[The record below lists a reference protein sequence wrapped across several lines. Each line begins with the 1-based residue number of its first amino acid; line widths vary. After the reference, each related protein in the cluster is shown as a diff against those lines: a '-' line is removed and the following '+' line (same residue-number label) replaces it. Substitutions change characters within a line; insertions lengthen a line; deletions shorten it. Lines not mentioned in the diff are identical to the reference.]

1 MELRLTIC
9 AVLTFYASLTNEKV
23 LRVKRS
29 EHVPPLDAPTFR
41 RDSVEHPPI
50 FDRYTDRSSY
60 YTVLEEYG
68 SRSLPL
74 RAAVES
80 IPDVIKT
87 SKRLPLR
94 DAVEKRPPPDEPL
107 DAVEDL
113 DETNYNVLSYQK
125 INPSGKLDFS
135 STSESTPH
143 QDIPKTQSNFN
154 SYSIPQ
160 YQHVPPQ
167 YVPNQYL
174 YTPHNFVY
182 SGPQPHFYQ
191 SQTLYSPLQF
201 FRNVIGDYRSAT
213 PYRIDNSFQQLLV
226 SPAVPRGRSLEPE
239 HPFLRRG
246 SEQAGNNDAANKK
259 IVCYVEGKA
268 TYRKEPLN
276 FSPEELDAFACTHV
290 IYAYASIDPH
300 TFEMISNDEE
310 FDIVQGGYRAITGLK
325 RLNPNLKVLI
335 SLGGGREDGSHRFSS
350 LISSARHRRDF
361 IRSAISFLKQY
372 DFDGMDVHWQY
383 PGAEELGGHVTDKE
397 FLTLFLEEVSEIF
410 KERGWLLVVSAP
422 ASRFR
427 IEDGFNPTS
436 LGSVVDFV
444 NVQAYNFHRDR
455 EPVADHHSNLYAR
468 PQDNG
473 LDLFLSVD
481 YAVKFWLKKGLP
493 RSKLVLGIPFFGRS
507 FTLQYSNDTNLGSPI
522 KGPGREGFYTQ
533 NPGFLAYFE
542 ICELELNEGWYRYED
557 AVGSP
562 YLVNGNQWVGFDDE
576 RSIRKKIE
584 YVKVQDLAGVYV
596 FAADLDDFKGL
607 CGEKWP
613 LLTSLKKD
621 LRGGE
626 QSSINFDHNPPTQP
640 FGTCQSTGFYSDP
653 KNCAAYY
660 VCKNGLSYHLSC
672 GENLMFNSNTAKCEH
687 FSPERCKPGQTV
699 YIPNSLKEI
708 DPLLRKDQIK
718 DSKPKVVCY
727 VTNWAFYRKAE
738 GKFVPEHI
746 DQRLCTHVVYAFAS
760 LDPEKLLMKEFD
772 PWADLDNSLYER
784 ITSLSDTTTLLSLGG
799 WTDSSGDK
807 YSRLVSDGSA
817 RRRFVIGAVGFL
829 RRYGFKGLH
838 FDWNYPVCWQSNCK
852 RGPSSDKTNFPK
864 LLQELRK
871 EFDKE
876 NPPLVLAASISGY
889 KEVIDVAYDLT
900 TLGQTLD
907 FISVMTYDYHGA
919 WEHQTG
925 HVSPL
930 YQRPSD
936 KYPQYN
942 SNFTMEYLVSRGA
955 PREKLLMGVPFYG
968 QSFTLTKDTNYGEN
982 APSSGPGEP
991 GEYTKQPGM
1000 LAYYE
1005 VCNRIRN
1012 QRWISN
1018 SNSASGGPYAYN
1030 RNQWVGYEDVNSI
1043 KEKAN
1048 YIKTKG
1054 FGGAVAWTIDL
1065 DDFNNR
1071 CCEGTFPLLRSLNY
1085 ELGLITDKPTKGDCT
1100 KPPAPSTPA
1109 PPETTTGVDSGAASS
1124 TTEHIHGEWTSSTSK
1139 KPTTSAWWTTT
1150 KKPTSSKPTTSP
1162 WWTNKPSSS
1171 SSSKPSTTWSPWW
1184 STSSSSKPTTKPSTP
1199 VVWWTEKPSTIPTT
1213 RPTTTTV
1220 AWWATKPSTTAKPT
1234 TEATPDG
1241 STIVPP
1247 PAVVMPEVDTPSK
1260 PCEPGQHLPD
1270 ATNCNAYYRCILGE
1284 LKKQYCAGGLHW
1296 NKRKNICDWPKE
1308 AKCREEKPYLATTTR
1323 KPVRKP
1329 QTTVLWQTRTTPAK
1343 VTRTTQAPQTTRP
1356 TSPETTTS
1364 KKDCVTGTY
1373 YPHESCSQFYV
1384 CVNGHLVEQSCAP
1397 GLSWNAQD
1405 GMCDWNFKVK
1415 CLPGNKIAQ
1424 KFNLLNNQYIGDR
1437 PQPYSACTEN
1447 TFAPLAGDC
1456 TQYLHCLWGKYE
1468 VFQCAPGL
1476 HWNDQKKI
1484 CDWPRGAHCS
1494 QDTDNSIID
1503 LDTTAKPAVTTPS
1516 RPSSKKPTT
1525 PSQWKPP
1532 TTTPSQWKPP
1542 STTTTESSGNEWEWH
1557 PPIPPTSEKPPLSEP
1572 LKPFSGYYKIVCYF
1586 TNWAWYRKGS
1596 GKYLPEDIDENLC
1609 THIVYGFAVLDYS
1622 NYIIKAH
1629 DSWADF
1635 DNQFYKRV
1643 TAYKEKGVKV
1653 SIAIGGW
1660 NDSLGDKYS
1669 KLVNNPAARR
1679 RFIEHILKFLEKYNF
1694 DGLDLDWEYP
1704 KCWQVDCKKGPD
1716 SDKEAFAAFVTELK
1730 QAFKPKGYLLSAA
1743 VSPSKT
1749 VIDAGY
1755 NVPVLAENLDWVAVM
1770 TYDFHGQW
1778 DKQTGH
1784 VAPLFYHPED
1794 EVAFYN
1800 SNFSLN
1806 YWISEGVPRRKIVMG
1821 MPLYGQSFR
1830 LEKESEHGLN
1840 AKAPGPGEAGPYT
1853 RAAGFLAYYEIC
1865 DNIQNKGWTVVQ
1877 DPKRRM
1883 GPYAYKGN
1891 QWVSFDDREMIRI
1904 KSEYIRKMDIGG
1916 GMIWALDLDD
1926 FKNKCGEGRHPLL
1939 TTIRNVLADPGN
1951 GEQEPI
1957 PPIEEERPAVGEPEP
1972 VETEEEPLPPRIDQT
1987 IAPPPSQTTTTQ
1999 ALVDVNSEFKVVCY
2013 FTNWAWYRQGVG
2025 KYLPS
2030 DIDPD
2035 LCTHIVYGF
2044 AVLNGDQLIIKPH
2057 DTWADFDNKFYEKV
2071 TALKAKGIKVLIA
2084 IGGWNDSAGDKY
2096 SKLVNNPSA
2105 RRRFVSHVVDF
2116 IEENNFDGL
2125 DLDWE
2130 YPKCW
2135 QVDCNKGPSSDKPAF
2150 AELVKELHDAFQPKG
2165 WLLSSAVSPS
2175 KRVIDAGY
2183 DVPALSKYLDW
2194 IAVMCYDYHGQWD
2207 KVTGHVAPMY
2217 AHPEDIDDTFNTN
2230 FTIHYWI
2237 EKGADR
2243 RKLVMGMPM
2252 YGQSFSL
2259 ADNSNNG
2266 LNVATYGGGEA
2277 GEETRARGFLAYYE
2291 ICTNIMKKG
2300 WQVVRDRKGRLGPY
2314 AYLRDQWVS
2323 FDDIGMIR
2331 HKSEYIKAMGLGGGM
2346 IWALDLDDFKNICD
2360 CEEYP
2365 LLRTINRVLRNYA
2378 KPAPKCILGKPQK
2391 PTKKPTLKPTTKK
2404 PTTPSTIQTQ
2414 KPSHPVQTQP
2424 PPKSCDGRLFVS
2436 HDTNC
2441 NQYYLCN
2448 QGQLQLQSCPSGL
2461 FWNNDHCDWPEN
2473 TQCHPDGSTTAPID
2487 EVTDSNEPA
2496 SEGTTQETYLPPI
2509 ETTSRPSYPGTEVG
2523 QGGDDYKVVCYFTNW
2538 AWYRQ
2543 GDGKYL
2549 PSDIDPELCTHIN
2562 YGFAVLD
2569 STSLTIKP
2577 HDSWADIDNEFYKK
2591 VTEYKT
2597 KGIKV
2602 LIAIGGWNDSLGN
2615 KYSRLVNDPQ
2625 ARARF
2630 ITNVIQFIEKW
2641 DFDGLDLDWEY
2652 PKCWQVDCNK
2662 GPDSDKQN
2670 FAALVRELSA
2680 AFKPKGLLLSSAV
2693 SPSKAVIDAGYDVPV
2708 LSKYFDWIAVMTYDF
2723 HGHWDKQTG
2732 HVAPLY
2738 YYPGDLYDYFNAN
2751 FSINYWIEKGAPPKK
2766 LVMGMPLYG
2775 QSFSL
2780 ADSGKRGLNEKSY
2793 GPGEAGDFTR
2803 AGGFLAFYEICERV
2817 KKKGW
2822 TVTRDPEGRIGP
2834 YAYMGNQWVSYD
2846 DISEI
2851 KRKSRLVKE
2860 LGLGG
2865 GMIWALDLDDFRD
2878 RCGCG
2883 RHPLLKTMNKE
2894 LRGIPSDI
2902 MLQNCT

>member
-1 MELRLTIC
+1 MELRLTLF
-9 AVLTFYASLTNEKV
+9 AVLALYVSLTEEKAAR
-23 LRVKRS
+23 LKRS
-29 EHVPPLDAPTFR
+29 QPHYPPLDAPTFR
-41 RDSVEHPPI
+41 RDSVEYVPYSGHHS
-50 FDRYTDRSSY
+50 DRSSQ
-60 YTVLEEYG
+60 YTVYEEFG
-68 SRSLPL
+68 SRALPL
-74 RAAVES
+74 RSAVES
-80 IPDVIKT
+80 IPDVIQT
-87 SKRLPLR
+87 SRRLPLR
-94 DAVEKRPPPDEPL
+94 DAVERRPPPDEPL
-107 DAVEDL
+107 DPV
-113 DETNYNVLSYQK
+113 DENFLPHQVLK
-125 INPSGKLDFS
+125 PSDKLDFS
-135 STSESTPH
+135 STTTSTTTKDEKE
-143 QDIPKTQSNFN
+143 QDYQPIYNLYGTA
-154 SYSIPQ
+154 PQ
-160 YQHVPPQ
+160 YQAIQ
-167 YVPNQYL
+167 AQLVPNQYV

-182 SGPQPHFYQ
+182 SGYLPNLIQRQ
-191 SQTLYSPLQF
+191 SPYSSLQV
-201 FRNVIGDYRSAT
+201 FRNIIGDYRTAS
-213 PYRIDNSFQQLLV
+213 PYRIDNRLQQLLV
-226 SPAVPRGRSLEPE
+226 SPAVPRGRSLEAEDPY
-239 HPFLRRG
+239 LKKIG
-246 SEQAGNNDAANKK
+246 GGNNENVNKK
-259 IVCYVEGKA
+259 IICYVEGKA
-268 TYRKEPLN
+268 AYRKEPLN
-276 FSPEELDAFACTHV
+276 FSPEELDPFACTHV
-290 IYAYASIDPH
+290 IYAYAGVDPH
-300 TFEMISNDEE
+300 TFNLIPNDEE
-310 FDIVQGGYRAITGLK
+310 FDIVQGGYRAVTGLK
-325 RLNPNLKVLI
+325 LLNPNLKVLV
-335 SLGGGREDGSHRFSS
+335 SVGGGREDGSYRFST
-350 LISSARHRRDF
+350 LVSSARHRRDF

-372 DFDGMDVHWQY
+372 DFDGIDIHWQY
-383 PGAEELGGHVTDKE
+383 PGAEELGGRVTDKE
-397 FLTLFLEEVSEIF
+397 FLTLFLEELSEIF
-410 KERGWLLVVSAP
+410 KERGWLLVVSAS

-427 IEDGFNPTS
+427 IEDGFNPST
-436 LGSVVDFV
+436 LGDVVDFV
-444 NVQAYNFHRDR
+444 NVQAYDFHRDR
-455 EPVADHHSNLYAR
+455 DPVADHHSNLYAR
-468 PQDNG
+468 PHDNG
-473 LDLFLSVD
+473 LNLFLSVD

-493 RSKLVLGIPFFGRS
+493 ASKIVLGVPFFGRS
-507 FTLQYSNDTNLGSPI
+507 FTLQFPNVTEVGAPI
-522 KGPGREGFYTQ
+522 KGPGKEGFYTL
-533 NPGFLAYFE
+533 NPGILAYFE
-542 ICELELNEGWYRYED
+542 ICEMTLNEAWRRYQD
-557 AVGSP
+557 ASGAP
-562 YLVNGNQWVGFDDE
+562 YLVNGDQWVGYDDAE
-576 RSIRKKIE
+576 SIRKKIE
-584 YVKVQDLAGVYV
+584 YVKIHNLAGVYV
-596 FAADLDDFKGL
+596 FAADLDDYKGL
-607 CGEKWP
+607 CGDKWP
-613 LLTSLKKD
+613 LLTSINRD
-621 LRGGE
+621 LNGADKSPIG
-626 QSSINFDHNPPTQP
+626 QDYNAPTQP

-660 VCKNGLSYHLSC
+660 VCKNGLGYHLSC
-672 GENLMFNSNTAKCEH
+672 GENLMFNPMSGKCEH
-687 FSPERCKPGQTV
+687 FNPERCRPGQSV
-699 YIPNSLKEI
+699 YIPNSLK
-708 DPLLRKDQIK
+708 DLKLLSKNAEVK
-718 DSKPKVVCY
+718 ASKPKVVCY

-746 DQRLCTHVVYAFAS
+746 DQRLCTHVVYAFAT
-760 LDPEKLLMKEFD
+760 LDPDKLLMKEFD
-772 PWADLDNSLYER
+772 PWADLDNNLYER
-784 ITSLSDTTTLLSLGG
+784 VTSLQDTTILLSLGG

-817 RRRFVIGAVGFL
+817 RRRFVVGAVSFL
-829 RRYGFKGLH
+829 RRHGFRGLH

-852 RGPSSDKTNFPK
+852 KGPSSDKLNFAK

-871 EFDKE
+871 EFDKQ
-876 NPPLVLAASISGY
+876 NPPLVLAAAISGY
-889 KEVIDVAYDLT
+889 KEVIDVAYDLPS
-900 TLGQTLD
+900 LGQTLD
-907 FISVMTYDYHGA
+907 FMSVMTYDYHGA

-930 YQRPSD
+930 YQRPGD

-942 SNFTMEYLVSRGA
+942 SNFTMEYLVSKGA
-955 PREKLLMGVPFYG
+955 PREKLLLGIPFYG
-968 QSFTLTKDTNYGEN
+968 QSFTLTKDTTYGEGVH
-982 APSSGPGEP
+982 STGPGEA

-1000 LAYYE
+1000 LSYYE

-1012 QRWISN
+1012 QRWISGKN
-1018 SNSASGGPYAYN
+1018 GAGGPYAYT
-1030 RNQWVGYEDVNSI
+1030 RDQWVGYEDVDSV

-1048 YIKTKG
+1048 YIKSRG

-1071 CCEGTFPLLRSLNY
+1071 CCEGTFPLLRSLNNA
-1085 ELGLITDKPTKGDCT
+1085 LGLISDKPSKGDCT

-1109 PPETTTGVDSGAASS
+1109 PPETTTGVDTGASGS
-1124 TTEHIHGEWTSSTSK
+1124 TTEHVHGEWTSTTKRTTTAAWWTTTSK
-1139 KPTTSAWWTTT
+1139 PTSGKPTTSAWWTT
-1150 KKPTSSKPTTSP
+1150 KPTTS
-1162 WWTNKPSSS
+1162 WT
-1171 SSSKPSTTWSPWW
+1171 PWW
-1184 STSSSSKPTTKPSTP
+1184 STSTSSSSSTKPSTP
-1199 VVWWTEKPSTIPTT
+1199 IIWWTEKPSSIPTT
-1213 RPTTTTV
+1213 RPTTTSLP
-1220 AWWATKPSTTAKPT
+1220 WWVTKPSTTKPT
-1234 TEATPDG
+1234 TTPPDG
-1241 STIVPP
+1241 TTVVPP
-1247 PAVVMPEVDTPSK
+1247 PAVVMPEIDTPSK
-1260 PCEPGQHLPD
+1260 PCEPGEHVADPV
-1270 ATNCNAYYRCILGE
+1270 NCNAYYRCILGE

-1296 NKRKNICDWPKE
+1296 NKRKNICDWPRE
-1308 AKCREEKPYLATTTR
+1308 AKCKEEKPYKIPTTTK
-1323 KPVRKP
+1323 KPIRNPSTIV
-1329 QTTVLWQTRTTPAK
+1329 QQWQTRTTPVK
-1343 VTRTTQAPQTTRP
+1343 VTGTEAPSTARP
-1356 TSPETTTS
+1356 PTKE
-1364 KKDCVTGTY
+1364 CVTGTY
-1373 YPHESCSQFYV
+1373 YPHDSCSQFYV

-1397 GLSWNAQD
+1397 GLSWNAQT
-1405 GMCDWNFKVK
+1405 GMCDWSFKVI
-1415 CLPGNKIAQ
+1415 CLPGGNKYGQ
-1424 KFNLLNNQYIGDR
+1424 KINIQLQQNQFNGNR
-1437 PQPYSACTEN
+1437 PQPYSSCQGN
-1447 TFAPLAGDC
+1447 TFAALEGDC

-1484 CDWPRGAHCS
+1484 CDWPRGAQCS
-1494 QDTDNSIID
+1494 HDTDNTVD
-1503 LDTTAKPAVTTPS
+1503 VEGTTKAPTTTPG
-1516 RPSSKKPTT
+1516 RPSKPTT
-1525 PSQWKPP
+1525 PAQWKPP
-1532 TTTPSQWKPP
+1532 TTTPYPEWKPTTTTSYPEWKPP
-1542 STTTTESSGNEWEWH
+1542 STTESSGNEWEWH

-1572 LKPFSGYYKIVCYF
+1572 LKPFSGYFKIVCYF
-1586 TNWAWYRKGS
+1586 TNWAWYRRGI

-1622 NYIIKAH
+1622 NHVIKAH

-1643 TAYKEKGVKV
+1643 TEYKAKGIKV
-1653 SIAIGGW
+1653 SLAIGGW
-1660 NDSLGDKYS
+1660 NDSQGDKYS

-1679 RFIEHILKFLEKYNF
+1679 RFIEHVLKFLEKHNF

-1716 SDKEAFAAFVTELK
+1716 SDKAAFSAFVTELK
-1730 QAFKPKGYLLSAA
+1730 QAFRPKGLLLSAA

-1755 NVPVLAENLDWVAVM
+1755 DVPVLAENLDWVAVM

-1794 EVAFYN
+1794 EVAFFN
-1800 SNFSLN
+1800 SNFSIN

-1865 DNIQNKGWTVVQ
+1865 DNLRNKGWTVVQ

-1926 FKNKCGEGRHPLL
+1926 FKNTCGEGRHPLL

-1957 PPIEEERPAVGEPEP
+1957 PPIEEERPAVEA
-1972 VETEEEPLPPRIDQT
+1972 VEAERPSLPPRIEQT
-1987 IAPPPSQTTTTQ
+1987 MTPIPSQTTTAQ
-1999 ALVDVNSEFKVVCY
+1999 ALVDPNSEFKVVCY

-2035 LCTHIVYGF
+2035 LCTHVVYGF

-2096 SKLVNNPSA
+2096 SKLVNNPAA
-2105 RRRFVSHVVDF
+2105 RRRFIAHVVDF

-2135 QVDCNKGPSSDKPAF
+2135 QVDCNKGHSSDKPAF
-2150 AELVKELHDAFQPKG
+2150 AEFVKELHTAFQPKG
-2165 WLLSSAVSPS
+2165 WLLSAAVSPS

-2183 DVPALSKYLDW
+2183 DVPTLSKYLDW

-2259 ADNSNNG
+2259 ADNNENG
-2266 LNVATYGGGEA
+2266 LNAATYGGGEA

-2291 ICTNIMKKG
+2291 ICTNVIKKG
-2300 WQVVRDRKGRLGPY
+2300 WQVVRDRKGRIGPY
-2314 AYLRDQWVS
+2314 AHLRDQWVS

-2331 HKSEYIKAMGLGGGM
+2331 HKSEYIRAMGLGGGM
-2346 IWALDLDDFKNICD
+2346 IWALDLDDFKNICG

-2378 KPAPKCILGKPQK
+2378 KPAPKCILGKQTT
-2391 PTKKPTLKPTTKK
+2391 PTKKPTVKPTTTTTTQ
-2404 PTTPSTIQTQ
+2404 PTVIQTQ
-2414 KPSHPVQTQP
+2414 EPQYPVYTEKPLMG
-2424 PPKSCDGRLFVS
+2424 CDGKLFVA
-2436 HDTNC
+2436 DETNC

-2448 QGQLQLQSCPSGL
+2448 QGQLQLQACPSGL
-2461 FWNNDHCDWPEN
+2461 FWNVDHCDWPEN

-2487 EVTDSNEPA
+2487 ETTDSNEVL
-2496 SEGTTQETYLPPI
+2496 SEGTTQDTYLPPV
-2509 ETTSRPSYPGTEVG
+2509 ETTSRPSYPGTNTE
-2523 QGGDDYKVVCYFTNW
+2523 QGEDEFKVVCYFTNW

-2569 STSLTIKP
+2569 SDSLTIKP
-2577 HDSWADIDNEFYKK
+2577 HDSWADIDNEFYKQ
-2591 VTEYKT
+2591 VTRLKSR
-2597 KGIKV
+2597 GIKV
-2602 LIAIGGWNDSLGN
+2602 LIAIGGWNDSLGD
-2615 KYSRLVNDPQ
+2615 KYSRLVNNAQ

-2630 ITNVIQFIEKW
+2630 VTNVVEFIKKW

-2662 GPDSDKQN
+2662 GPESDKEG
-2670 FAALVRELSA
+2670 FAALVRELSD

-2693 SPSKAVIDAGYDVPV
+2693 SPSKAVIDAGYDVLV
-2708 LSKYFDWIAVMTYDF
+2708 LSQYFDWIAIMTYDF

-2738 YYPGDLYDYFNAN
+2738 YYPGDTYDYFNAN
-2751 FSINYWIEKGAPPKK
+2751 FSINYWIEKGAPPRK

-2780 ADSGKRGLNEKSY
+2780 ADVGERGLNVKSY
-2793 GPGEAGDFTR
+2793 GPGEAGEFTR

-2817 KKKGW
+2817 KKRGW
-2822 TVTRDPEGRIGP
+2822 TVTRDPQGRIGP
-2834 YAYMGNQWVSYD
+2834 YAYLGNQWVSYD

-2851 KRKSRLVKE
+2851 KRKSRFIKQ

-2865 GMIWALDLDDFRD
+2865 GMIWALDLDDFRN

-2883 RHPLLKTMNKE
+2883 KHPLLKTLNKE
-2894 LRGIPSDI
+2894 LRNTASDVV
-2902 MLQNCT
+2902 LQNCT